1 MTPEKINNSFKL
13 TEKNSITFE
22 TSETTYD
29 EMENNKEKIFKKI
42 NVFNIIKSFFCNSN
56 KDKLISLCHEIITKD
71 MSIEIILERFYNLIR
86 IYDSILESEKNNL
99 GLNKEPRF
107 RKLKSIIQ
115 MIKNQKKL

>member
-1 MTPEKINNSFKL
+1 
-13 TEKNSITFE
+13 
-22 TSETTYD
+22 
-29 EMENNKEKIFKKI
+29 MENNKEKIFKKI